1 MFFARVIKNLKLF
14 KKEFGLNVLFSAL
27 YALFSAIAFF
37 SLMPMLEVLFNG
49 TNQTLVKPSLDSSL
63 NLGSF
68 LENWLNYQVV
78 VFSGDDNQKAILFV
92 VFVVIFLFF
101 LKNVFNYF
109 ALFFSTIIRNGVI
122 KIIRKQIFESL
133 IVLPMSFF
141 SNNKKGDIISRIT
154 SDVIE
159 VQNSYLSII
168 EIFIRDPLSIIFT
181 ITAMFIISL
190 ELTLF
195 VIVFIPISGFIISYI
210 GKTLRRR
217 SLIVQKEQGELT
229 SITEETLNGISVI
242 KAFVS
247 ETFFTNKFLDSNS
260 KFFKYSNSLVNRQNI
275 AAPLSEFLGILV
287 IGVLL
292 WYGGKLVLIDMDLKP
307 AAFITYMGLS
317 YGVLTPAK
325 SISKALYALKKGN
338 AAAER
343 VYELIDS
350 ENEFES
356 QKINDIKSFKQ
367 KIEMKN
373 VSFSYGETEV
383 LKNISLKIKK
393 GETLAIVGASGSGKS
408 TLANLLPRFYNYNS
422 GELLIDGNELRNIS
436 KKSIRSLIGIVG
448 QESILFNGSI
458 RDNIL
463 LGKQI
468 DDDEVYNALK
478 TANALDF
485 INEFDDK
492 IDHKIADNGVNLS
505 GGQKQRIAIAR
516 AIISKSPIL
525 ILDEATSSLDSKS
538 EKLVQDALIK
548 LMDNKTSIVIAH
560 RLSTVKNAQNI
571 IVLEKGKIVEQG
583 THDDLISRKG
593 IYNNLITL
601 QSLSWCVG

>member
-49 TNQTLVKPSLDSSL
+49 TNQTLVKPTLDSSL

-141 SNNKKGDIISRIT
+141 SNNKKGDVISRIT

-195 VIVFIPISGFIISYI
+195 VIFFIPISGFIISYI

-247 ETFFTNKFLDSNS
+247 ETFFTNKFLKSNS

-383 LKNISLKIKK
+383 LKNISLNIKK

-408 TLANLLPRFYNYNS
+408 TLANLLPRFYNYSS

-492 IDHKIADNGVNLS
+492 IDHKIADNGINLS

-601 QSLSWCVG
+601 QSLS

>member
-1 MFFARVIKNLKLF
+1 
-14 KKEFGLNVLFSAL
+14 
-27 YALFSAIAFF
+27 
-37 SLMPMLEVLFNG
+37 MPMLEVLFNG
-49 TNQTLVKPSLDSSL
+49 TNQTIVKPAYDSSM
-63 NLGSF
+63 NLGNF

-78 VFSGDDNQKAILFV
+78 VFAGEDNQKAILFV

-109 ALFFSTIIRNGVI
+109 ALFFSTIMRNGVI
-122 KIIRKQIFESL
+122 RIVRKQIFESL
-133 IVLPMSFF
+133 IVLPMYFF
-141 SNNKKGDIISRIT
+141 SKNKKGDIISRIT

-181 ITAMFIISL
+181 ITAMFIIST

-195 VIVFIPISGFIISYI
+195 VIVFIPISAFIISYI

-217 SLIVQKEQGELT
+217 SLFVQKEQGELT

-247 ETFFTNKFLDSNS
+247 ETFFTKKFLKSNS

-292 WYGGKLVLIDMDLKP
+292 WYGGKLVLIDMNLKP
-307 AAFITYMGLS
+307 AAFITYMGLA

-356 QKINDIKSFKQ
+356 QNLKNIKSFKQ
-367 KIEMKN
+367 KIEIKN
-373 VSFSYGETEV
+373 VSFNYEEV
-383 LKNISLKIKK
+383 EILKNINLKIKK

-422 GELLIDGNELRNIS
+422 GEILIDGIELKKIS
-436 KKSIRSLIGIVG
+436 KKSIRSLIGIVS
-448 QESILFNGSI
+448 QESILFNGTI

-468 DDDEVYNALK
+468 DDNEVYDALK

-485 INEFDDK
+485 INEFSDK
-492 IDHKIADNGVNLS
+492 LNYNIADNGANLS
-505 GGQKQRIAIAR
+505 GGQKQRISIAR

-538 EKLVQDALIK
+538 EKQVQDALIK

-571 IVLEKGKIVEQG
+571 VVLDKGEIIEMG
-583 THDDLISRKG
+583 THNDLIKKKG
-593 IYNNLITL
+593 IYNNLISL
-601 QSLSWCVG
+601 QSLS

>member
-141 SNNKKGDIISRIT
+141 SNNKKGDVISRIT

-373 VSFSYGETEV
+373 VSFSYGETQV
-383 LKNISLKIKK
+383 LKNISLNIKK

-548 LMDNKTSIVIAH
+548 LMDDKTSIVIAH

-601 QSLSWCVG
+601 QSLS

>member
-1 MFFARVIKNLKLF
+1 MAREIGGWKLV
-14 KKEFGLNVLFSAL
+14 K
-27 YALFSAIAFF
+27 
-37 SLMPMLEVLFNG
+37 LEVLGDKKNLFPDMIETLRSTEILTKEGFKVMVYCSDDPLMAKRLEDSGAVAIMPLAAPIGSGLGIQNY
-49 TNQTLVKPSLDSSL
+49 TN
-63 NLGSF
+63 
-68 LENWLNYQVV
+68 
-78 VFSGDDNQKAILFV
+78 
-92 VFVVIFLFF
+92 
-101 LKNVFNYF
+101 
-109 ALFFSTIIRNGVI
+109 I

-141 SNNKKGDIISRIT
+141 SNNKKGDVISRIT

-373 VSFSYGETEV
+373 ISFSYGETEV

-422 GELLIDGNELRNIS
+422 GELLIDGSELRNIS

-548 LMDNKTSIVIAH
+548 SMDNKTSIVIAH

-601 QSLSWCVG
+601 QSLS

>member
-1 MFFARVIKNLKLF
+1 MFFTRVIKNLKVF
-14 KKEFGLNVLFSAL
+14 KKEFSLNVLFSAL

-49 TNQTLVKPSLDSSL
+49 TNQTIVKPTLDSSL

-78 VFSGDDNQKAILFV
+78 GFAGDDNQKAILFV
-92 VFVVIFLFF
+92 VFIVIFLFF

-122 KIIRKQIFESL
+122 RIIRKQIFESL

-141 SNNKKGDIISRIT
+141 SKNKKGDIISRIT

-181 ITAMFIISL
+181 ITAMFIISS

-195 VIVFIPISGFIISYI
+195 VIVFIPFSGFIISYI

-350 ENEFES
+350 ENEFGS
-356 QKINDIKSFKQ
+356 QKIKNIKSFKRI
-367 KIEMKN
+367 IEMKN
-373 VSFSYGETEV
+373 VSFCYGEIEV
-383 LKNISLKIKK
+383 LKNISLNIKK

-408 TLANLLPRFYNYNS
+408 TLANLLPRFYDYNS
-422 GELLIDGNELRNIS
+422 GEVLIDGNELKSIS

-458 RDNIL
+458 KDNIV

-468 DDDEVYNALK
+468 DDDEVYDALK

-485 INEFDDK
+485 INEFNDK

-571 IVLEKGKIVEQG
+571 IVLDKGKIIEQG
-583 THDDLISRKG
+583 THDDLISKKG
-593 IYNNLITL
+593 VYNNLITL
-601 QSLSWCVG
+601 QSLS

>member
-49 TNQTLVKPSLDSSL
+49 TNQTLVKPTLDSSL

-141 SNNKKGDIISRIT
+141 SNNKKGDVISRIT

-247 ETFFTNKFLDSNS
+247 ETFFTNKFLKSNS

-383 LKNISLKIKK
+383 LKNINLKIKK

-408 TLANLLPRFYNYNS
+408 TLANLIPRFYNYNS

-601 QSLSWCVG
+601 QSLS

>member
-1 MFFARVIKNLKLF
+1 MYFTRVIKNLKLF
-14 KKEFGLNVLFSAL
+14 KKELLLNILFSAL

-49 TNQTLVKPSLDSSL
+49 TNQTIVKPAYDSSM
-63 NLGSF
+63 NLGNF

-78 VFSGDDNQKAILFV
+78 VFAGEDNQKAILFV

-109 ALFFSTIIRNGVI
+109 ALFFSTIMRNGVI
-122 KIIRKQIFESL
+122 RIVRKQIFESL
-133 IVLPMSFF
+133 IVLPMYFF
-141 SNNKKGDIISRIT
+141 SKNKKGDIISRIT

-181 ITAMFIISL
+181 ITAMFIIST

-195 VIVFIPISGFIISYI
+195 VIVFIPISAFIISYI

-217 SLIVQKEQGELT
+217 SLFVQKEQGELT

-247 ETFFTNKFLDSNS
+247 ETFFTKKFLKSNS

-292 WYGGKLVLIDMDLKP
+292 WYGGKLVLIDMNLKP
-307 AAFITYMGLS
+307 AAFITYMGLA

-356 QKINDIKSFKQ
+356 QNLKNIKSFKQ
-367 KIEMKN
+367 KIEIKN
-373 VSFSYGETEV
+373 VSFNYEEV
-383 LKNISLKIKK
+383 EILKNINLKIKK

-422 GELLIDGNELRNIS
+422 GEILIDGIELKKIS
-436 KKSIRSLIGIVG
+436 KKSIRSLIGIVS
-448 QESILFNGSI
+448 QESILFNGTI

-468 DDDEVYNALK
+468 DDNEVYDALK

-485 INEFDDK
+485 INEFSDK
-492 IDHKIADNGVNLS
+492 LNYNIADNGANLS
-505 GGQKQRIAIAR
+505 GGQKQRISIAR

-538 EKLVQDALIK
+538 EKQVQDALIK

-571 IVLEKGKIVEQG
+571 VVLDKGEIIEMG
-583 THDDLISRKG
+583 THNDLIKKKG
-593 IYNNLITL
+593 IYNNLISL
-601 QSLSWCVG
+601 QSLS

>member
-49 TNQTLVKPSLDSSL
+49 TNQTLVKPTLDSSL

-78 VFSGDDNQKAILFV
+78 VFSGEDNQKAILFV

-141 SNNKKGDIISRIT
+141 SNNKKGDVISRIT

-247 ETFFTNKFLDSNS
+247 ETFFTNKFLKSNS

-601 QSLSWCVG
+601 QSLS